1 MKLDTLALCAV
12 AGAAGLWVLVYGG
25 MALFFAASF
34 SPLLALVVLAVVAP
48 FAYLL
53 ARVVADRLGN
63 AEDDHYERTVER

>member
-1 MKLDTLALCAV
+1 MKIDTLALWAV

-25 MALFFAASF
+25 MVLFFAASF
-34 SPLLALVVLAVVAP
+34 SPLLALVVLALVAP

-53 ARVVADRLGN
+53 ARVVGDRLGN